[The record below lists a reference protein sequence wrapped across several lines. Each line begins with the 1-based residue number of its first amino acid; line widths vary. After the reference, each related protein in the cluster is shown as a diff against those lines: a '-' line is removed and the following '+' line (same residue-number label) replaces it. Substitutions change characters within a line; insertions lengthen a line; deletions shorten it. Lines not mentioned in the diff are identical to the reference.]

1 MKIKGAV
8 SAKRRPPG
16 GGRKKTLIERIFE
29 KYVGR
34 EMTPAERVALQLKP
48 SFEGRSERTLK

>member
-16 GGRKKTLIERIFE
+16 GGRKKTFIERLFE
-29 KYVGR
+29 KCVGR

-48 SFEGRSERTLK
+48 PSEGRSERTSK